1 MSPSISIEQ
10 QIIHQWKV
18 TGIAGIDEAGRGAIA
33 GPVVAAA
40 VVLPLDQPE
49 KLTALDQVD
58 DSKQLPAVLR
68 ERLFDLIVEKAVSF
82 GIASSSSAYIDQ
94 HGIIAANARAMS
106 MAVAKLRPMPGF
118 LIIDGRMR
126 LKNVNIPQESLI
138 RGDRKSLSIAAASIL
153 AKVSRDRYMIALDEG
168 DARYHFSS
176 HKGYCTRNH
185 VEMLTRYGPCSE
197 HRRSFAPLR
206 QPFV

>member
-1 MSPSISIEQ
+1 MAPSITIEQ
-10 QIIHQWKV
+10 QIIRQWNV
-18 TGIAGIDEAGRGAIA
+18 NGIAGIDEAGRGAIA

-40 VVLPLDQPE
+40 VILPLEPE
-49 KLTALDQVD
+49 KLTALEQVD
-58 DSKQLPAVLR
+58 DSKQLPAELR
-68 ERLFDLIVEKAVSF
+68 ERLFTLIVENAVSF

-106 MAVAKLRPMPGF
+106 MAVAKLRPLPGY

-138 RGDRKSLSIAAASIL
+138 RGDSKSLSIAAASVL

-168 DARYHFSS
+168 ESKYHFSS
-176 HKGYCTRNH
+176 HKGYCTKNH
-185 VEMLTRYGPCSE
+185 VEKLAQYGPCSE

-206 QPFV
+206 QRLV